1 MKKQKFVK
9 EKNEREKRELTIKEM
24 IVVRGGDTPRM
35 EEYVPE

>member
-9 EKNEREKRELTIKEM
+9 EKNGKKVLTIKEM
-24 IVVRGGDTPRM
+24 IVIRGGYTPIM